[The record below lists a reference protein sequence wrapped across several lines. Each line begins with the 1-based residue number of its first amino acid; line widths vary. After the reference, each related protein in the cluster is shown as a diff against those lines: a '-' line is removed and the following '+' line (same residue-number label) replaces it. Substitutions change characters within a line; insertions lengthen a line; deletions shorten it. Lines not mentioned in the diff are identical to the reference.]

1 VRLQL
6 EQWLFQR
13 NLTMSVHTRAGWYFS

>member
-1 VRLQL
+1 QL

>member
-1 VRLQL
+1 LQL